1 MENQNPSMPLS
12 STQKALE
19 EAKKALEPL
28 LEWYRTTLQ
37 DPQDPHPFF
46 KLSPKDQ
53 ETCIAY
59 YLESTFSGSALPID
73 ATAKSLGEK
82 TQQQFVGIISQTDV
96 SKLTPEEKHEF
107 FYGGT
112 TIWPCAHQI
121 TIKPPQ
127 GHTVTAWIEKVNYYN
142 QCVQNHKAALRAQ
155 QCAAQMKEVLA
166 SGGFDPNRGNTF
178 DIIPKSNTL
187 GA

>member
-1 MENQNPSMPLS
+1 MENQNDSMTLS

-37 DPQDPHPFF
+37 DPYSFF
-46 KLSPKDQ
+46 KLSEADQ
-53 ETCIAY
+53 KTCIGF

-73 ATAKSLGEK
+73 ATAKSLGGK

-96 SKLTPEEKHEF
+96 SKLTPEARNEF
-107 FYGGT
+107 FNGGT
-112 TIWPCAHQI
+112 TIWPYAHQI
-121 TIKPPQ
+121 TINPPQ
-127 GHTVTAWIEKVNYYN
+127 GYTVSAWIEKVEHYN
-142 QCVQNHKAALRAQ
+142 QCVQTHEAALRTQ

-178 DIIPKSNTL
+178 DIISKSNTL
-187 GA
+187 TA